1 MPFCRPKIG
10 QNRNLARHFA
20 AFSSS
25 NQALERLAPPN
36 ALCVQHHADDDPAR
50 ILEGDLHCL
59 AWPGDRKLCRGRGIG
74 VTARGSGRTS
84 EVREKI
90 RLLYEVDN
98 WRRRLSLI
106 STTIYL
112 LLIYFAWKEATIPSH
127 RAAVIQPE
135 PLHSATRLQV
145 SRFRQTD
152 FLPRS

>member
-84 EVREKI
+84 EVR
-90 RLLYEVDN
+90 LLYEVDN